1 MSTQH
6 TEGPDAHPDLG
17 EVTVGAL
24 GRAHGIRG
32 DVAMDLR
39 TDEPER
45 RFADGT
51 RLRVD
56 GSSRVLTV
64 ESSRWHSGRLLVH
77 FEELTDRT
85 AAEGARGLVLVTD
98 VPVDEQPTDEG
109 EYYDRQLLG
118 LAVETTDGRDVGQVR
133 DVLHTGP
140 QDLLEIATAS
150 GTRLVPF
157 VEALVPEV
165 DLAGGRVVVADVP
178 GLLVDLA
185 DEADAPDQPA

>member
-1 MSTQH
+1 MTPQH
-6 TEGPDAHPDLG
+6 TEGPDAHPDLV

-32 DVAMDLR
+32 DVAIDLR

-45 RFADGT
+45 RFADGA
-51 RLRVD
+51 RLRVE
-56 GSSRVLTV
+56 GSTRVLTV

-77 FEELTDRT
+77 FVELADRT

-98 VPVDEQPTDEG
+98 VPSDEVPTEEG

-118 LAVETTDGRDVGQVR
+118 LAVETTDGRAVGTVR
-133 DVLHTGP
+133 DVLHPGP
-140 QDLLEIATAS
+140 QDLLEITTDA
-150 GTRLVPF
+150 GIRLVPF

-165 DLAGGRVVVADVP
+165 DLAGGRIVVADVP
-178 GLLVDLA
+178 GLLTDLA
-185 DEADAPDQPA
+185 DEPDQADEPA